1 MNNFFDR
8 MSRKTA
14 VLIIIFAV
22 LMMSNIPINAGD
34 INKNAGTTGFS
45 FLKQGVGARAVSL
58 GGAFVSIAGDPSIIY
73 YNPAGT
79 AHLDGRQ
86 FLAGYHNYVL
96 DVQSGFVAATMPFKT
111 YGNIGLFISYMNFG
125 EFIRTDVNGVVDN
138 ADPTFSGGD
147 FLIGANYSR
156 FIGSFL
162 SAGINAKFISE
173 SADGYSSQAIA
184 VDFGLMLTNFFG
196 DSLTNAGVSVY
207 NFGGVLSGFS
217 AASDYS
223 HKDKLPTGV
232 RAGVSHS
239 LRELPV
245 IVSLNGVYPNDNDL
259 YISAGLEFYKLE
271 PLYLRLGY
279 STFGQNYKTG
289 SDRDGL
295 GGFAF
300 GFGLDYKQLQISY
313 AFMPYLDLGS
323 SHRVTF
329 TGGF

>member
-1 MNNFFDR
+1 MINFFEGT
-8 MSRKTA
+8 SKKTV
-14 VLIIIFAV
+14 VLIICLAV
-22 LMMSNIPINAGD
+22 LTISNIPITAGD

-58 GGAFVSIAGDPSIIY
+58 GGAYVSIAGDPSIIY

-79 AHLDGRQ
+79 IHLEGRQ

-96 DVQSGFVAATMPFKT
+96 DVQSGFVAATLPFKT

-125 EFIRTDVNGVVDN
+125 EFTRTDVNGVVDN
-138 ADPTFSGGD
+138 TDPTFSGGD

-156 FIGSFL
+156 FVSSSL

-173 SADGYSSQAIA
+173 SAGGYSSQAIA
-184 VDFGLMLTNFFG
+184 VDFGLMYSFG
-196 DSLTNAGVSVY
+196 DNLTNAGISVY
-207 NFGGVLSGFS
+207 NIGGVLSGFS
-217 AASDYS
+217 AADDNS
-223 HKDKLPTGV
+223 HKDKLPMGV

-245 IVSLNGVYPNDNDL
+245 IVTLNGIYPNDNDL
-259 YISAGLEFYKLE
+259 YLSAGLEFYKLQ

-289 SDRDGL
+289 SDKDGL

-300 GFGLDYKQLQISY
+300 GFGLDYKQFQISY
-313 AFMPYLDLGS
+313 AFTPYLDLGS

-329 TGGF
+329 TGDF

>member
-1 MNNFFDR
+1 MNKFFCR
-8 MSRKTA
+8 PNGIIT
-14 VLIIIFAV
+14 VLIIALAI
-22 LMMSNIPINAGD
+22 LMISNIPIRAGD

-79 AHLDGRQ
+79 IHLDGRQ

-96 DVQSGFVAATMPFKT
+96 DVQSGFLAATMPLKT

-125 EFIRTDVNGVVDN
+125 EFTRTDVNGVVDN
-138 ADPTFSGGD
+138 TDPTFSGGD
-147 FLIGANYSR
+147 FLLGANYSR
-156 FIGSFL
+156 FLNPAL

-184 VDFGLMLTNFFG
+184 FDFGLMYNFG

-217 AASDYS
+217 AASSDS
-223 HKDKLPTGV
+223 HKDKLPMGV
-232 RAGVSHS
+232 RAGLSHS

-245 IVSLNGVYPNDNDL
+245 IVSLNGIYPNDNDL
-259 YISAGLEFYKLE
+259 YISTGLEFYKLK
-271 PLYLRLGY
+271 PLYLRFGY

-300 GFGLDYKQLQISY
+300 GFGLDYKQFQISY
-313 AFMPYLDLGS
+313 AFTPYLDLGS

-329 TGGF
+329 VGGF

>member
-1 MNNFFDR
+1 MNKFFDSTIR
-8 MSRKTA
+8 NTFA
-14 VLIIIFAV
+14 LIICLALFVI
-22 LMMSNIPINAGD
+22 SGIPVNAGD

-58 GGAFVSIAGDPSIIY
+58 GGAYVSLAGDPSIIY

-79 AHLDGRQ
+79 IYLEGRQ

-96 DVQSGFVAATMPFKT
+96 DVQSGFVAASMPFKT

-125 EFIRTDVNGVVDN
+125 EFIRTDVNGIVDN
-138 ADPTFSGGD
+138 SDPTFSGGD
-147 FLIGANYSR
+147 FLLGANFSR
-156 FIGSFL
+156 FLSPSL

-173 SADGYSSQAIA
+173 SAGGYSSQAVA
-184 VDFGLMLTNFFG
+184 VDFGLMYEFG
-196 DSLTNAGVSVY
+196 DNLTNAGLSVY
-207 NFGGVLSGFS
+207 NLGGVLSGFS
-217 AASDYS
+217 AASDLS
-223 HKDKLPTGV
+223 HKDKLPMGI

-245 IVSLNGVYPNDNDL
+245 IVTLNGIYPNDNDL
-259 YISAGLEFYKLE
+259 YVSAGLEFYKLQ

-300 GFGLDYKQLQISY
+300 GFGLDYKQFQISY
-313 AFMPYLDLGS
+313 AFTPYLDLGS